1 MGGRGV
7 MRFLLLV
14 AVVAASATVCASQLS
29 RNHYAGVCPDVETI
43 VRGAVAKKFQQ
54 TFITV
59 GALVHL
65 YFHDCF
71 VGGCEASVLIDS
83 TSGNTAEKDA
93 GPNKSLRGFE
103 VIDRIKARVEQA
115 CFGVVS
121 CADILAFAARDALAL
136 VRTCSRA

>member
-71 VGGCEASVLIDS
+71 VEVRNMASWSPICARPSFGG
-83 TSGNTAEKDA
+83 
-93 GPNKSLRGFE
+93 
-103 VIDRIKARVEQA
+103 
-115 CFGVVS
+115 
-121 CADILAFAARDALAL
+121 
-136 VRTCSRA
+136 